1 MPVGYSLIQK
11 LAYKAEAQGKHLVKI
26 DQWFASTKT
35 CAGCGHKVETMPLT
49 VRTWDCPSCGLK
61 GINRDVNAAINIRQ
75 QGIIK
80 LRAEGLSV
88 PANGGLRNSGHAP
101 VAA

>member
-1 MPVGYSLIQK
+1 MVVETLKVKNMLKNRKLSKHIADGSWFGLIQK
-11 LAYKAEAQGKHLVKI
+11 LAYKAKA
-26 DQWFASTKT
+26 
-35 CAGCGHKVETMPLT
+35 
-49 VRTWDCPSCGLK
+49 
-61 GINRDVNAAINIRQ
+61 

-88 PANGGLRNSGHAP
+88 PANGGLRKSGHPP